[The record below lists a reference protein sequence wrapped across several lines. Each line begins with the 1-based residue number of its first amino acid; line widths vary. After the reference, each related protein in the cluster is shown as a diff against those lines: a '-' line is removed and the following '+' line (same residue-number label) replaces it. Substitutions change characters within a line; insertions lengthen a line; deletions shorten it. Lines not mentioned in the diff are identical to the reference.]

1 MLAELER
8 EEREM
13 ENGNSIDDYIS
24 SSEMYESEDSAM
36 EQQLFDHRRPRNSV
50 AGGIRYG
57 EERKF

>member
-8 EEREM
+8 EEREL
-13 ENGNSIDDYIS
+13 ENDNSIDDYIS

-36 EQQLFDHRRPRNSV
+36 EQQLFDHRRPSNSV
-50 AGGIRYG
+50 TGGIRHG